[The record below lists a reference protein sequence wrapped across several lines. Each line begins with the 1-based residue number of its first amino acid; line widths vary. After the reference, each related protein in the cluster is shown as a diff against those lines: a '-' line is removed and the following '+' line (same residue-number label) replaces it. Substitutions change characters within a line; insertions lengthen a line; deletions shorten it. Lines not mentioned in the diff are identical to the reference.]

1 MITSDKWNVDSILI
15 GVPSN
20 GIPSGRIE
28 KDTKIS
34 RERDRQRDT
43 EKDREKER
51 QREWWNIRITWKHS
65 IVTFSI

>member
-34 RERDRQRDT
+34 RET
-43 EKDREKER
+43 DREI
-51 QREWWNIRITWKHS
+51 QRETERKRGRESDGTLELLGNTVLSLSPFK
-65 IVTFSI
+65 